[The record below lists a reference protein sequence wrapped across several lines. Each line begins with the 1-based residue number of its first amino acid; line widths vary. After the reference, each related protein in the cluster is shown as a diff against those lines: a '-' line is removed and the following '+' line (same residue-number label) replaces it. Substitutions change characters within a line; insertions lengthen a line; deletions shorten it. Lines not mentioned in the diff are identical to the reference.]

1 MDQDFL
7 KQYKS
12 VEITFGGSEP
22 TLHVCALKAMNVPP
36 PSLFQNLTPDCKPV
50 AIKSRRYTADDSKFI
65 ETETKKL
72 LADGII
78 EPSISPWRAQVLVTT
93 DERHKKRMVIDY
105 SQTIN
110 RFTQLDAYP
119 LPNINDMVQKIAQ
132 YSVFSTIDLR
142 SAYHQIPL
150 KEEDKPYTAFEASGR
165 LYQFNRMPFGI
176 TNGQMV

>member
-1 MDQDFL
+1 MVIDYSQTTNRFTQLDAYPL
-7 KQYKS
+7 PNINDMVQKIAQYS
-12 VEITFGGSEP
+12 VFITTDLRSAYHLIP
-22 TLHVCALKAMNVPP
+22 L
-36 PSLFQNLTPDCKPV
+36 
-50 AIKSRRYTADDSKFI
+50 KFI

-93 DERHKKRMVIDY
+93 DECHKKRMVIDY

-132 YSVFSTIDLR
+132 YSVFITIDLQ

-150 KEEDKPYTAFEASGR
+150 KFIETETKKLLAD
-165 LYQFNRMPFGI
+165 GI
-176 TNGQMV
+176 IEPSISPWRA